1 VALAESAQAV
11 REKLSEEPTVLKR
24 GAKRCSRAQSAA
36 GGVVAFQPRGWRKT
50 MIREFRIETCS
61 QATRPPPVWTLFT
74 ARLIRQIDFDAD
86 CLSGLLSVTL

>member
-1 VALAESAQAV
+1 
-11 REKLSEEPTVLKR
+11 
-24 GAKRCSRAQSAA
+24 
-36 GGVVAFQPRGWRKT
+36 